1 MLLDYII
8 ENFDNG
14 EPIFLDELPY
24 KSKDSLRQEM
34 KKLTDSGE
42 IIRLYNGVYYKPF
55 KTILGTEGKMAINKF
70 IEKRFIFKSNEKYGY
85 VKGIGLYNKYGFT
98 TQIPSVIEVASNM
111 ATTKQRRINVDGYN
125 IIVYK
130 PVVEINNDNVNEI
143 EFLDLVTDIDVY
155 SEIVGDELK
164 GKLREFIDKKKID
177 FLKVKKLLINFPD
190 KTYRNLYLGGI
201 MNELV

>member
-1 MLLDYII
+1 MLLNYIT

-34 KKLTDSGE
+34 KKLTDSGQ

-55 KTILGTEGKMAINKF
+55 TTILGTEGKMSIIYF
-70 IEKRFIFKSNEKYGY
+70 IKKRFIFKNNDICGY

-98 TQIPSVIEVASNM
+98 TQIPSVIEVASNV
-111 ATTKQRRINVDGYN
+111 ATTKQRRMEVDGYN

-130 PVVEINNDNVNEI
+130 PLVEINNENVNEI

-155 SEIVGDELK
+155 SEIDGDELK
-164 GKLREFIDKKKID
+164 GKLREYIDKKHID
-177 FLKVKKLLINFPD
+177 FSKVKTLLNNFPD